1 MWGKAGESSPVV
13 PQHQGNR
20 VPWFLNAW
28 RMRGAGWSPGWV
40 ALALPTCQACTCPF
54 RARWLGVERVQ
65 YCRHCQAPWL
75 ETTCPLR
82 LSACAQAEPGPL
94 PGEVRWLGGLLSWRL
109 LCGAMLSPA
118 WRGDRCPETRA
129 QGLASALP
137 GSCAGGTGVLASA
150 WFGATFNS
158 VMIRFAWV
166 LVFWFALWF
175 GFFS

>member
-82 LSACAQAEPGPL
+82 LSACAQAEPVPCLERYVGWGGCCHGDCSVGRCSAL
-94 PGEVRWLGGLLSWRL
+94 LGGVTGAPRQERRDWHQ
-109 LCGAMLSPA
+109 LCQAA
-118 WRGDRCPETRA
+118 
-129 QGLASALP
+129 
-137 GSCAGGTGVLASA
+137 VLAA
-150 WFGATFNS
+150 LGFLPALG
-158 VMIRFAWV
+158 
-166 LVFWFALWF
+166 LVPLLIL
-175 GFFS
+175 S